1 MKYFNC
7 DYNEGAYPPIL
18 KRMSD
23 TNMCQSIGYSEDEYC
38 EEARNIIRGLCNAPD
53 AAVHFLV
60 GGTQANLTVISAA
73 LRSHQGVISAA
84 TGHISVHETGAIE
97 ATGHKVLA
105 VNTDDGLLTAE
116 MVEKVCHD
124 HFVDEA
130 FEHMV
135 QPGMVYI
142 SSPSELGT
150 IYSRKG
156 LSDLRAVCD
165 KYGLLLYLDGARLG
179 YGMADRA
186 NDIDLP
192 FLYKVCDKYGLLL
205 YLDGARL
212 GYGMADRSNDIDL
225 PFLYNVCD
233 VFYIGGTKQG
243 ALMGEAVVIRN
254 EALKKDFR
262 YMIKQR
268 GGMFAKGRLLGIQFL
283 ELFRDGAYFKLAEHA
298 DRLADDIRKAFADKG
313 YSFLVQSG
321 TNQIFVIVPNEA
333 MEKLNKKY
341 VSSNNG
347 PYDENHTVLRFC
359 TSWATNPAD
368 VQELIED
375 IKAL

>member
-18 KRMSD
+18 KRMIE
-23 TNMCQSIGYSEDEYC
+23 TNLCQSIGYSEDEYC
-38 EEARNIIRGLCNAPD
+38 EEARNIIRSLCGAPD
-53 AAVHFLV
+53 GAVHFLV

-73 LRSHQGVISAA
+73 LRSHQGVISAS
-84 TGHISVHETGAIE
+84 TGHINVHETGAIE
-97 ATGHKVLA
+97 ATGHKVLSI
-105 VNTDDGLLTAE
+105 NTEDGLLTAE

-124 HFVDEA
+124 HFADEA

-150 IYSRKG
+150 IYTRKG
-156 LSDLRAVCD
+156 LSDLRKVCD

-186 NDIDLP
+186 
-192 FLYKVCDKYGLLL
+192 
-205 YLDGARL
+205 
-212 GYGMADRSNDIDL
+212 NDIDL

-298 DRLADDIRKAFADKG
+298 DRLADSIRKAFEDKG
-313 YSFLVQSG
+313 YRFLVESG
-321 TNQIFVIVPNEA
+321 TNQIFVIVPNNA
-333 MEKLNKKY
+333 VEKLNKKY

-368 VQELIED
+368 VEELIED

>member
-18 KRMSD
+18 KRMNE

-38 EEARNIIRGLCNAPD
+38 EEARNIIRGLCGAPD

-73 LRSHQGVISAA
+73 LRSHQGVISAS
-84 TGHISVHETGAIE
+84 TGHINVHETGAIE
-97 ATGHKVLA
+97 ATGHKVLS

-150 IYSRKG
+150 IYTRKA

-192 FLYKVCDKYGLLL
+192 FLYK
-205 YLDGARL
+205 
-212 GYGMADRSNDIDL
+212 
-225 PFLYNVCD
+225 VCD

-313 YSFLVQSG
+313 YRFLVQSG
-321 TNQIFVIVPNEA
+321 TNQIFAIVPNDA

-347 PYDENHTVLRFC
+347 PYDEKHTVLRFC

>member
-18 KRMSD
+18 KRMNE

-38 EEARNIIRGLCNAPD
+38 EEARNIIRGLCGAPD

-73 LRSHQGVISAA
+73 LRSHQGVISAS
-84 TGHISVHETGAIE
+84 TGHINVHETGAIE
-97 ATGHKVLA
+97 ATGHKVLS

-150 IYSRKG
+150 IYSRKA

-192 FLYKVCDKYGLLL
+192 FLYK
-205 YLDGARL
+205 
-212 GYGMADRSNDIDL
+212 
-225 PFLYNVCD
+225 VCD

-313 YSFLVQSG
+313 YRFLVQSG
-321 TNQIFVIVPNEA
+321 TNQIFVIVPNDA

-347 PYDENHTVLRFC
+347 PYDEKHTVLRFC

-368 VQELIED
+368 VEELIED

>member
-18 KRMSD
+18 KRMNE

-38 EEARNIIRGLCNAPD
+38 EEARNIIRGLCGAPD

-73 LRSHQGVISAA
+73 LRSHQGVISAS
-84 TGHISVHETGAIE
+84 TGHINVHETGAIE
-97 ATGHKVLA
+97 ATGHKVLS

-150 IYSRKG
+150 IYTRKA

-192 FLYKVCDKYGLLL
+192 FLYK
-205 YLDGARL
+205 
-212 GYGMADRSNDIDL
+212 
-225 PFLYNVCD
+225 VCD

-298 DRLADDIRKAFADKG
+298 DRLADDVRKAFADKG
-313 YSFLVQSG
+313 YRFLVQSG
-321 TNQIFVIVPNEA
+321 TNQIFAIVPNDA
-333 MEKLNKKY
+333 MEMLNKKY

-347 PYDENHTVLRFC
+347 PYDEKHTVLRFC

-368 VQELIED
+368 VQELIAD

>member
-18 KRMSD
+18 KRMNA

-38 EEARNIIRGLCNAPD
+38 EEARNIIRGLCGAPD

-73 LRSHQGVISAA
+73 LRSHQGVISAS
-84 TGHISVHETGAIE
+84 TGHINVHETGAIE
-97 ATGHKVLA
+97 ATGHKVLS

-150 IYSRKG
+150 IYTRKA

-192 FLYKVCDKYGLLL
+192 FLYKVCD
-205 YLDGARL
+205 
-212 GYGMADRSNDIDL
+212 
-225 PFLYNVCD
+225 

-254 EALKKDFR
+254 ETLKKDFR

-298 DRLADDIRKAFADKG
+298 DRLADDVRKAFADKG
-313 YSFLVQSG
+313 YRFLVQSG
-321 TNQIFVIVPNEA
+321 TNQIFAIVPNDA

-347 PYDENHTVLRFC
+347 PYDEKHTVLRFC

>member
-18 KRMSD
+18 KRMNE

-38 EEARNIIRGLCNAPD
+38 EEARNIIRGLCGAPD

-73 LRSHQGVISAA
+73 LRSHQGVISAS
-84 TGHISVHETGAIE
+84 TGHINVHETGAIE
-97 ATGHKVLA
+97 ATGHKVLS
-105 VNTDDGLLTAE
+105 VNTEDGLLTAE

-150 IYSRKG
+150 IYSRKA

-192 FLYKVCDKYGLLL
+192 FLYK
-205 YLDGARL
+205 
-212 GYGMADRSNDIDL
+212 
-225 PFLYNVCD
+225 VCD

-313 YSFLVQSG
+313 YRFLVQSG
-321 TNQIFVIVPNEA
+321 TNQIFAIVPNDA

-347 PYDENHTVLRFC
+347 PYDEKHTVLRFC

>member
-7 DYNEGAYPPIL
+7 DYNEGAYPPIIN
-18 KRMSD
+18 RMAE
-23 TNMCQSIGYSEDEYC
+23 TNMCQSIGYSEDEYS
-38 EEARNIIRGLCNAPD
+38 EEARNIIRGLCGAPD
-53 AAVHFLV
+53 AAVHILV

-97 ATGHKVLA
+97 ATGHKVLTI
-105 VNTDDGLLTAE
+105 NTEDGLLTAE
-116 MVEKVCHD
+116 MVEKLCHD
-124 HFVDEA
+124 HYVDEA

-150 IYSRKG
+150 VYSRKA
-156 LSDLRAVCD
+156 LSDLR
-165 KYGLLLYLDGARLG
+165 
-179 YGMADRA
+179 
-186 NDIDLP
+186 
-192 FLYKVCDKYGLLL
+192 KVCDKYGLLL
-205 YLDGARL
+205 YMDGARL
-212 GYGMADRSNDIDL
+212 GYGMTAAENDIDL

-262 YMIKQR
+262 YMIKQH
-268 GGMFAKGRLLGIQFL
+268 GGMFAKGRLLGIQFI

-313 YSFLVQSG
+313 YRFLVNSG
-321 TNQIFVIVPNEA
+321 TNQIFVIVPNDA
-333 MEKLNKKY
+333 MAKLNEKY

-368 VQELIED
+368 VKELVED

>member
-7 DYNEGAYPPIL
+7 DYNEGSYPPIL
-18 KRMSD
+18 KRMNE

-38 EEARNIIRGLCNAPD
+38 EEARNIIRGLCGAPD

-73 LRSHQGVISAA
+73 LRSHQGVISAS
-84 TGHISVHETGAIE
+84 TGHINVHETGAIE
-97 ATGHKVLA
+97 ATGHKVLS
-105 VNTDDGLLTAE
+105 VNTEDGLLTAE

-150 IYSRKG
+150 IYTRKA

-192 FLYKVCDKYGLLL
+192 FLYKVCD
-205 YLDGARL
+205 
-212 GYGMADRSNDIDL
+212 
-225 PFLYNVCD
+225 

-254 EALKKDFR
+254 ETLKKDFR

-313 YSFLVQSG
+313 YRFLVQSG
-321 TNQIFVIVPNEA
+321 TNQIFVIVPNDA

-347 PYDENHTVLRFC
+347 PYDEKHTVLRFC

>member
-18 KRMSD
+18 KRMNE

-38 EEARNIIRGLCNAPD
+38 EEARNIIRGLCGAPD

-73 LRSHQGVISAA
+73 LRSHQGVISAS
-84 TGHISVHETGAIE
+84 TGHINVHETGAIE
-97 ATGHKVLA
+97 ATGHKVLS
-105 VNTDDGLLTAE
+105 VNTEDGLLTAE

-150 IYSRKG
+150 IYTRKA

-192 FLYKVCDKYGLLL
+192 FLYKVCD
-205 YLDGARL
+205 
-212 GYGMADRSNDIDL
+212 
-225 PFLYNVCD
+225 

-254 EALKKDFR
+254 ETLKKDFR

-298 DRLADDIRKAFADKG
+298 DRLADDVRKAFAEKG
-313 YSFLVQSG
+313 YRFLVQSG
-321 TNQIFVIVPNEA
+321 TNQIFAIVPNDA

-347 PYDENHTVLRFC
+347 PYDEKHTVLRFC

-368 VQELIED
+368 VEELIED

>member
-18 KRMSD
+18 KRMNE

-38 EEARNIIRGLCNAPD
+38 EEARNIIRGLCGAPD

-73 LRSHQGVISAA
+73 LRSHQGVISAS
-84 TGHISVHETGAIE
+84 TGHINVHETGAIE
-97 ATGHKVLA
+97 ATGHKVLS

-150 IYSRKG
+150 IYTRKA
-156 LSDLRAVCD
+156 LTDLRAVCD

-192 FLYKVCDKYGLLL
+192 FLYK
-205 YLDGARL
+205 
-212 GYGMADRSNDIDL
+212 
-225 PFLYNVCD
+225 VCD

-313 YSFLVQSG
+313 YRFLVQSG
-321 TNQIFVIVPNEA
+321 TNQIFVIVPNDA

-347 PYDENHTVLRFC
+347 PYDEKHTVLRFC

>member
-18 KRMSD
+18 RRMNE
-23 TNMCQSIGYSEDEYC
+23 TNLCQSIGYSEDEYC
-38 EEARNIIRGLCNAPD
+38 QEARNIIRGLCGAPD

-73 LRSHQGVISAA
+73 LRSHQGVISAS
-84 TGHISVHETGAIE
+84 TGHINVHETGAIE
-97 ATGHKVLA
+97 ATGHKVLSI
-105 VNTDDGLLTAE
+105 NTEDGLLTAE

-124 HFVDEA
+124 HFADEA

-150 IYSRKG
+150 IYTRKG
-156 LSDLRAVCD
+156 LSDLRRVCD

-186 NDIDLP
+186 
-192 FLYKVCDKYGLLL
+192 
-205 YLDGARL
+205 
-212 GYGMADRSNDIDL
+212 NDIDL

-254 EALKKDFR
+254 ESLKKDFR

-298 DRLADDIRKAFADKG
+298 DRLADDIRKAFEDKG
-313 YSFLVQSG
+313 YRSLVQSG
-321 TNQIFVIVPNEA
+321 TNQIFVIVPNDA

-359 TSWATNPAD
+359 TSWATNPTDAA
-368 VQELIED
+368 ELIED

>member
-18 KRMSD
+18 KRMNE

-38 EEARNIIRGLCNAPD
+38 EEARNIIRGLCGAPD

-73 LRSHQGVISAA
+73 LRSHQGVISAS
-84 TGHISVHETGAIE
+84 TGHINVHETGAIE
-97 ATGHKVLA
+97 ATGHKVLS

-150 IYSRKG
+150 IYTRKA

-192 FLYKVCDKYGLLL
+192 FLYKVCD
-205 YLDGARL
+205 
-212 GYGMADRSNDIDL
+212 
-225 PFLYNVCD
+225 

-254 EALKKDFR
+254 ETLKKDFR

-313 YSFLVQSG
+313 YRFLVQSG
-321 TNQIFVIVPNEA
+321 TNQIFAIVPNDA

-347 PYDENHTVLRFC
+347 PYDEKHTVLRFC

>member
-18 KRMSD
+18 KRMNE

-38 EEARNIIRGLCNAPD
+38 EEARNIIRGLCGAPD

-73 LRSHQGVISAA
+73 LRSHQGVISAS
-84 TGHISVHETGAIE
+84 TGHINVHETGAIE
-97 ATGHKVLA
+97 ATGHKVLS

-116 MVEKVCHD
+116 MVENVCHD

-150 IYSRKG
+150 IYTRKA

-192 FLYKVCDKYGLLL
+192 FLYKVCD
-205 YLDGARL
+205 
-212 GYGMADRSNDIDL
+212 
-225 PFLYNVCD
+225 

-254 EALKKDFR
+254 ETLKKDFR

-313 YSFLVQSG
+313 YRFLVQSG
-321 TNQIFVIVPNEA
+321 TNQIFAIVPNDA

-347 PYDENHTVLRFC
+347 PYDEKHTVLRFC

-368 VQELIED
+368 VQDLIED

>member
-18 KRMSD
+18 KRMNE

-38 EEARNIIRGLCNAPD
+38 EEARNIIRGLCGAPD

-73 LRSHQGVISAA
+73 LRSHQGVISAS
-84 TGHISVHETGAIE
+84 TGHINVHETGAIE
-97 ATGHKVLA
+97 ATGHKVLS
-105 VNTDDGLLTAE
+105 VNTEDGLLTAE

-150 IYSRKG
+150 IYTRKA

-192 FLYKVCDKYGLLL
+192 FLYKVCD
-205 YLDGARL
+205 
-212 GYGMADRSNDIDL
+212 
-225 PFLYNVCD
+225 

-254 EALKKDFR
+254 ETLKKDFR

-298 DRLADDIRKAFADKG
+298 DRLTDDIRKAFADKG
-313 YSFLVQSG
+313 YRFLVQSG
-321 TNQIFVIVPNEA
+321 TNQIFAIVPNDA

-347 PYDENHTVLRFC
+347 PYDEKHTVLRFC

>member
-18 KRMSD
+18 KRMNE

-38 EEARNIIRGLCNAPD
+38 EEARNIIRGLCGAPD

-73 LRSHQGVISAA
+73 LRSHQGVISAS
-84 TGHISVHETGAIE
+84 TGHINVHETGAIE
-97 ATGHKVLA
+97 ATGHKVLS

-150 IYSRKG
+150 IYSRKA

-192 FLYKVCDKYGLLL
+192 FLYK
-205 YLDGARL
+205 
-212 GYGMADRSNDIDL
+212 
-225 PFLYNVCD
+225 VCD

-313 YSFLVQSG
+313 YRFLVQSG
-321 TNQIFVIVPNEA
+321 TNQIFVIVPNDA

-347 PYDENHTVLRFC
+347 PYDEKHTVLRFC

>member
-18 KRMSD
+18 KRMNE

-38 EEARNIIRGLCNAPD
+38 EEARNIIRGLCGAPD

-73 LRSHQGVISAA
+73 LRSHQGVISAS

-97 ATGHKVLA
+97 ATGHKVLS
-105 VNTDDGLLTAE
+105 VNTEDGLLTAE

-150 IYSRKG
+150 IYSRKA

-192 FLYKVCDKYGLLL
+192 FLYK
-205 YLDGARL
+205 
-212 GYGMADRSNDIDL
+212 
-225 PFLYNVCD
+225 VCD

-283 ELFRDGAYFKLAEHA
+283 ELFREGAYFKLAEHA
-298 DRLADDIRKAFADKG
+298 DRLADDVRKAFADKG
-313 YSFLVQSG
+313 YRFLVQSG
-321 TNQIFVIVPNEA
+321 TNQIFVIVPNDA

-347 PYDENHTVLRFC
+347 PYDEKHTVLRFC

-368 VQELIED
+368 VEELIED

>member
-18 KRMSD
+18 KRMNE

-38 EEARNIIRGLCNAPD
+38 EEARNIIRGLCGAPD

-73 LRSHQGVISAA
+73 LRSHQGVISAS

-97 ATGHKVLA
+97 ATGHKVLS
-105 VNTDDGLLTAE
+105 VNTEDGLLTAE

-150 IYSRKG
+150 IYSRKA

-192 FLYKVCDKYGLLL
+192 FLYK
-205 YLDGARL
+205 
-212 GYGMADRSNDIDL
+212 
-225 PFLYNVCD
+225 VCD

-313 YSFLVQSG
+313 YRFLVQSG
-321 TNQIFVIVPNEA
+321 TNQIFVIVPNDA

-347 PYDENHTVLRFC
+347 PYDEKHTVLRFC

>member
-18 KRMSD
+18 KRMNE

-38 EEARNIIRGLCNAPD
+38 EEARNIIRGLCGAPD

-73 LRSHQGVISAA
+73 LRSHQGVISAS

-97 ATGHKVLA
+97 ATGHKVLS
-105 VNTDDGLLTAE
+105 VNTEDGLLTAE
-116 MVEKVCHD
+116 MMEKVCHD

-150 IYSRKG
+150 IYTRKA

-192 FLYKVCDKYGLLL
+192 FLYK
-205 YLDGARL
+205 
-212 GYGMADRSNDIDL
+212 
-225 PFLYNVCD
+225 VCD

-313 YSFLVQSG
+313 YRFLVQSG
-321 TNQIFVIVPNEA
+321 TNQIFVIVPNDA

-347 PYDENHTVLRFC
+347 PYDEKHTVLRFC

>member
-18 KRMSD
+18 KRMNE

-38 EEARNIIRGLCNAPD
+38 EEARNIIRGLCGAPD

-73 LRSHQGVISAA
+73 LRSHQGVISAS
-84 TGHISVHETGAIE
+84 TGHINVHETGAIE
-97 ATGHKVLA
+97 ATGHKVLS
-105 VNTDDGLLTAE
+105 VNTEDGLLTAE
-116 MVEKVCHD
+116 MVEKVCHN

-192 FLYKVCDKYGLLL
+192 FLYK
-205 YLDGARL
+205 
-212 GYGMADRSNDIDL
+212 
-225 PFLYNVCD
+225 VCD

-298 DRLADDIRKAFADKG
+298 DRLADDIRKAFEDKG
-313 YSFLVQSG
+313 YRFLVQSG
-321 TNQIFVIVPNEA
+321 TNQIFVIVPNDA

>member
-18 KRMSD
+18 KRMNE

-38 EEARNIIRGLCNAPD
+38 EEARNIIRGLCGAPD

-73 LRSHQGVISAA
+73 LRSHQGVISAS

-97 ATGHKVLA
+97 ATGHKVLS

-150 IYSRKG
+150 IYTRKA

-192 FLYKVCDKYGLLL
+192 FLYK
-205 YLDGARL
+205 
-212 GYGMADRSNDIDL
+212 
-225 PFLYNVCD
+225 VCD

-313 YSFLVQSG
+313 YRFLVQSG
-321 TNQIFVIVPNEA
+321 TNQIFVIVPNDA

-347 PYDENHTVLRFC
+347 PYDEKHTVLRFC

>member
-18 KRMSD
+18 KRMNE

-38 EEARNIIRGLCNAPD
+38 EEARNIIRGLCGAPD

-73 LRSHQGVISAA
+73 LRSHQGVISAS
-84 TGHISVHETGAIE
+84 TGHINVHETGAIE
-97 ATGHKVLA
+97 ATGHKVLS

-150 IYSRKG
+150 IYTRKA

-192 FLYKVCDKYGLLL
+192 FLYKVCD
-205 YLDGARL
+205 
-212 GYGMADRSNDIDL
+212 
-225 PFLYNVCD
+225 

-254 EALKKDFR
+254 ETLKKDFR

-298 DRLADDIRKAFADKG
+298 DRLADDIRKAFEDKG

-321 TNQIFVIVPNEA
+321 TNQIFAIVPNDA

>member
-18 KRMSD
+18 KRMNE

-38 EEARNIIRGLCNAPD
+38 EEARNIIRGLCGAPD

-73 LRSHQGVISAA
+73 LRSHQGVISAS
-84 TGHISVHETGAIE
+84 TGHINVHETGAIE
-97 ATGHKVLA
+97 ATGHKVLS
-105 VNTDDGLLTAE
+105 VNTEDGLLTAE

-150 IYSRKG
+150 IYTRKA
-156 LSDLRAVCD
+156 LTDLRAVCD

-192 FLYKVCDKYGLLL
+192 FLYKVCD
-205 YLDGARL
+205 
-212 GYGMADRSNDIDL
+212 
-225 PFLYNVCD
+225 

-254 EALKKDFR
+254 ETLKKDFR

-298 DRLADDIRKAFADKG
+298 DRLADDVRKAFADKG
-313 YSFLVQSG
+313 YRFLVQSG
-321 TNQIFVIVPNEA
+321 TNQIFVIVPNDA

-347 PYDENHTVLRFC
+347 PYDEKHTVLRFC

-368 VQELIED
+368 VEELIED

>member
-18 KRMSD
+18 KRMNE

-38 EEARNIIRGLCNAPD
+38 EEARNIIRGLCGAPD

-73 LRSHQGVISAA
+73 LRSHQGVISAS
-84 TGHISVHETGAIE
+84 TGHINVHETGAIE
-97 ATGHKVLA
+97 ATGHKVLS
-105 VNTDDGLLTAE
+105 VNTEDGLLTAE

-150 IYSRKG
+150 IYTRKA

-192 FLYKVCDKYGLLL
+192 FLYK
-205 YLDGARL
+205 
-212 GYGMADRSNDIDL
+212 
-225 PFLYNVCD
+225 VCD

-298 DRLADDIRKAFADKG
+298 DRLADDIRKAFEDKG

-321 TNQIFVIVPNEA
+321 TNQIFVIVPNDA

-347 PYDENHTVLRFC
+347 PYDEKHTVLRFC

-368 VQELIED
+368 VEELIED

>member
-18 KRMSD
+18 KRMNE

-38 EEARNIIRGLCNAPD
+38 EEARNIIRGLCGAPD

-73 LRSHQGVISAA
+73 LRSHQGVISAS

-97 ATGHKVLA
+97 ATGHKVLS
-105 VNTDDGLLTAE
+105 VNTEDGLLTAE

-150 IYSRKG
+150 IYTRKA

-192 FLYKVCDKYGLLL
+192 FLYK
-205 YLDGARL
+205 
-212 GYGMADRSNDIDL
+212 
-225 PFLYNVCD
+225 VCD

-313 YSFLVQSG
+313 YRFLVQSG
-321 TNQIFVIVPNEA
+321 TNQIFVIVPNDA

>member
-18 KRMSD
+18 KRMNE

-38 EEARNIIRGLCNAPD
+38 EEARNIIRGLCGAPD

-73 LRSHQGVISAA
+73 LRSYQGVISAS
-84 TGHISVHETGAIE
+84 TGHINVHETGAIE
-97 ATGHKVLA
+97 ATGHKVLS
-105 VNTDDGLLTAE
+105 VNTEDGLLTAE

-150 IYSRKG
+150 IYSRKA
-156 LSDLRAVCD
+156 LTDLRAVCD

-192 FLYKVCDKYGLLL
+192 FLYK
-205 YLDGARL
+205 
-212 GYGMADRSNDIDL
+212 
-225 PFLYNVCD
+225 VCD

-283 ELFRDGAYFKLAEHA
+283 ELFRGGAYFKLAEHA
-298 DRLADDIRKAFADKG
+298 DRLADDVRKAFADKG
-313 YSFLVQSG
+313 YRFLVQSG
-321 TNQIFVIVPNEA
+321 TNQIFVIVPNDA

-347 PYDENHTVLRFC
+347 PYDEKHTVLRFC

-368 VQELIED
+368 VEELIED

>member
-18 KRMSD
+18 KRMNE

-38 EEARNIIRGLCNAPD
+38 EEARNIIRGLCGAPD

-73 LRSHQGVISAA
+73 LRSHQGVISAS
-84 TGHISVHETGAIE
+84 TGHINVHETGAIE
-97 ATGHKVLA
+97 ATGHKVLS
-105 VNTDDGLLTAE
+105 VNTDDGFLTAE

-150 IYSRKG
+150 IYTRKA

-192 FLYKVCDKYGLLL
+192 FLYKVCD
-205 YLDGARL
+205 
-212 GYGMADRSNDIDL
+212 
-225 PFLYNVCD
+225 

-254 EALKKDFR
+254 ETLKKDFR

-313 YSFLVQSG
+313 YRFLVQSG
-321 TNQIFVIVPNEA
+321 TNQIFAIVPNDA

-347 PYDENHTVLRFC
+347 PYDEKHTVLRFC

>member
-18 KRMSD
+18 RRMEE
-23 TNMCQSIGYSEDEYC
+23 TNLCQSIGYSEDEYC
-38 EEARNIIRGLCNAPD
+38 EEARSIIRGLCAAPD

-60 GGTQANLTVISAA
+60 GGTQTNLTVISAA
-73 LRSHQGVISAA
+73 LRPHQGVISAS
-84 TGHISVHETGAIE
+84 TGHINVHETGAIE
-97 ATGHKVLA
+97 ATGHKVLSIK
-105 VNTDDGLLTAE
+105 TEDGLLTAE
-116 MVEKVCHD
+116 MVEKACHD

-150 IYSRKG
+150 VYSGKA
-156 LSDLRAVCD
+156 LSDLREVCD
-165 KYGLLLYLDGARLG
+165 KYGLMLYLDGARLG
-179 YGMADRA
+179 YGMAA
-186 NDIDLP
+186 
-192 FLYKVCDKYGLLL
+192 
-205 YLDGARL
+205 AE
-212 GYGMADRSNDIDL
+212 NDIDL

-233 VFYIGGTKQG
+233 AFYIGGTKQG
-243 ALMGEAVVIRN
+243 ALMGEALVIRN

-262 YMIKQR
+262 YMIKQK

-298 DRLADDIRKAFADKG
+298 DRLADDIRSAFKAKDFK
-313 YSFLVQSG
+313 FMVNSG
-321 TNQIFVIVPNEA
+321 TNQIFVIVPNDA

-359 TSWATNPAD
+359 TSWATKPAD
-368 VQELIED
+368 VAELVGD

>member
-18 KRMSD
+18 RRMNE
-23 TNMCQSIGYSEDEYC
+23 TNLCQSIGYSEDEYC
-38 EEARNIIRGLCNAPD
+38 QEARNIIRGLCGAPD

-73 LRSHQGVISAA
+73 LRSHQGVISAS
-84 TGHISVHETGAIE
+84 TGHINVHETGAIE
-97 ATGHKVLA
+97 ATGHKVLSI
-105 VNTDDGLLTAE
+105 NTEDGLLTAE

-124 HFVDEA
+124 HFADEA

-150 IYSRKG
+150 IYTRKG
-156 LSDLRAVCD
+156 LSDLRRVCD

-186 NDIDLP
+186 
-192 FLYKVCDKYGLLL
+192 
-205 YLDGARL
+205 
-212 GYGMADRSNDIDL
+212 NDIDL

-254 EALKKDFR
+254 ESLKKDFR

-298 DRLADDIRKAFADKG
+298 DRLADDIRKAFEDKG
-313 YSFLVQSG
+313 YRFLVQSG
-321 TNQIFVIVPNEA
+321 TNQIFVIVPNDA

-359 TSWATNPAD
+359 TSWATNPTDAA
-368 VQELIED
+368 ELIED

>member
-18 KRMSD
+18 KRMNE

-38 EEARNIIRGLCNAPD
+38 EEARNIIRGLCGAPD

-73 LRSHQGVISAA
+73 LRSHQGVISAS

-97 ATGHKVLA
+97 ATGHKVLS
-105 VNTDDGLLTAE
+105 VNTEDGLLTAE

-150 IYSRKG
+150 IYTRKA

-192 FLYKVCDKYGLLL
+192 FLYK
-205 YLDGARL
+205 
-212 GYGMADRSNDIDL
+212 
-225 PFLYNVCD
+225 VCD

-298 DRLADDIRKAFADKG
+298 DRLADDIRKAFEDKG

-321 TNQIFVIVPNEA
+321 TNQIFVIVPNDA

-347 PYDENHTVLRFC
+347 PYDEKHTVLRFC

-368 VQELIED
+368 VEELIED

>member
-18 KRMSD
+18 KRMNE

-38 EEARNIIRGLCNAPD
+38 EEARNIIRGLCGAPD

-73 LRSHQGVISAA
+73 LRSNQGVISAS
-84 TGHISVHETGAIE
+84 TGHINVHETGAIE
-97 ATGHKVLA
+97 ATGHKVLS

-150 IYSRKG
+150 IYTRKA

-192 FLYKVCDKYGLLL
+192 FLYK
-205 YLDGARL
+205 
-212 GYGMADRSNDIDL
+212 
-225 PFLYNVCD
+225 VCD

-313 YSFLVQSG
+313 YRFLVQSG
-321 TNQIFVIVPNEA
+321 TNQIFAIVPNDA

-347 PYDENHTVLRFC
+347 PYDEKHTVLRFC

>member
-18 KRMSD
+18 KRMNE

-38 EEARNIIRGLCNAPD
+38 EEARNIIRGLCGAPD

-73 LRSHQGVISAA
+73 LRSHQGVISAS
-84 TGHISVHETGAIE
+84 TGHINVHETGAIE
-97 ATGHKVLA
+97 ATGHKVLS
-105 VNTDDGLLTAE
+105 VNTEDGLLTAE

-150 IYSRKG
+150 IYTRKA

-186 NDIDLP
+186 SDIDLP
-192 FLYKVCDKYGLLL
+192 FLYK
-205 YLDGARL
+205 
-212 GYGMADRSNDIDL
+212 
-225 PFLYNVCD
+225 VCD

-313 YSFLVQSG
+313 YRFLVQSG
-321 TNQIFVIVPNEA
+321 TNQIFAIVPNDA

-347 PYDENHTVLRFC
+347 PYDEKHTVLRFC

-368 VQELIED
+368 VQELIEN

>member
-18 KRMSD
+18 KRMQE
-23 TNMCQSIGYSEDEYC
+23 TNLCQSIGYSEDEYC
-38 EEARNIIRGLCNAPD
+38 EEARNVIRGLCDAPD

-73 LRSHQGVISAA
+73 LRSHQGVISAS
-84 TGHISVHETGAIE
+84 TGHINVHETGAIE

-105 VNTDDGLLTAE
+105 IQTEDGLLTAE

-150 IYSRKG
+150 VYSRKG
-156 LSDLRAVCD
+156 LSDLRKVCD
-165 KYGLLLYLDGARLG
+165 KYGLMLYLDGARLG
-179 YGMADRA
+179 YGMAA
-186 NDIDLP
+186 
-192 FLYKVCDKYGLLL
+192 
-205 YLDGARL
+205 AE
-212 GYGMADRSNDIDL
+212 NDIDL

-233 VFYIGGTKQG
+233 AFYIGGTKQG

-298 DRLADDIRKAFADKG
+298 DRLADDIRMAFADKG
-313 YSFLVQSG
+313 YRFLVNSG
-321 TNQIFVIVPNEA
+321 TNQIFVIVPNDA

-368 VQELIED
+368 AKELVED
-375 IKAL
+375 IRAL

>member
-18 KRMSD
+18 KRMNE

-38 EEARNIIRGLCNAPD
+38 EEARNIIRGLCGAPD

-73 LRSHQGVISAA
+73 LRSHQGVISAS
-84 TGHISVHETGAIE
+84 TGHINVHETGAIE
-97 ATGHKVLA
+97 ATGHKVLS

-150 IYSRKG
+150 IYSRKA

-165 KYGLLLYLDGARLG
+165 KYGLLLYLDGARF
-179 YGMADRA
+179 A
-186 NDIDLP
+186 NLP
-192 FLYKVCDKYGLLL
+192 DHLV
-205 YLDGARL
+205 
-212 GYGMADRSNDIDL
+212 
-225 PFLYNVCD
+225 NVR
-233 VFYIGGTKQG
+233 VGKEMYQ
-243 ALMGEAVVIRN
+243 R
-254 EALKKDFR
+254 
-262 YMIKQR
+262 R
-268 GGMFAKGRLLGIQFL
+268 GG
-283 ELFRDGAYFKLAEHA
+283 
-298 DRLADDIRKAFADKG
+298 
-313 YSFLVQSG
+313 
-321 TNQIFVIVPNEA
+321 
-333 MEKLNKKY
+333 KKY
-341 VSSNNG
+341 FLSEAKLQKYM
-347 PYDENHTVLRFC
+347 YDNKVIGFIDFIVNVGKRFIVQIVLPNKLRSWVFKKFARKTV
-359 TSWATNPAD
+359 
-368 VQELIED
+368 
-375 IKAL
+375 

>member
-18 KRMSD
+18 KRMNE

-38 EEARNIIRGLCNAPD
+38 EEARNIIRGLCGAPD

-73 LRSHQGVISAA
+73 LRSHQGVISAS
-84 TGHISVHETGAIE
+84 TGHINVHETGAIE
-97 ATGHKVLA
+97 ATGHKVLS

-150 IYSRKG
+150 IYTRNA

-192 FLYKVCDKYGLLL
+192 FLYKVCD
-205 YLDGARL
+205 
-212 GYGMADRSNDIDL
+212 
-225 PFLYNVCD
+225 

-254 EALKKDFR
+254 ETLKKDFR

-313 YSFLVQSG
+313 YRFLVQSG
-321 TNQIFVIVPNEA
+321 TNQIFAIVPNDA

-347 PYDENHTVLRFC
+347 PYDDTHTVLRFC

>member
-18 KRMSD
+18 KRMNE

-38 EEARNIIRGLCNAPD
+38 EEARNIIRGLCGAPD

-73 LRSHQGVISAA
+73 LRSHQGVISAS
-84 TGHISVHETGAIE
+84 TGHINVHETGAIE
-97 ATGHKVLA
+97 ATGHKVLS
-105 VNTDDGLLTAE
+105 VNTEDGLLTAE

-150 IYSRKG
+150 IYTRKA

-192 FLYKVCDKYGLLL
+192 FLYK
-205 YLDGARL
+205 
-212 GYGMADRSNDIDL
+212 
-225 PFLYNVCD
+225 VCD

-313 YSFLVQSG
+313 YRFLVQSG
-321 TNQIFVIVPNEA
+321 TNQIFVIVPNDA

-347 PYDENHTVLRFC
+347 PYDEKHTVLRFC
-359 TSWATNPAD
+359 TSWATNPTDAA
-368 VQELIED
+368 ELIED